1 MSWVRTNLRFGSW
14 CALLAL
20 AVQLIVLFNHV
31 HCGQAAC
38 WPASQPAIGT
48 VDLGSAD
55 DSAQSKPLTP
65 AAVEYCLFCAAVQLA
80 GNVLPA
86 VAPVPSLF
94 RAFSLGQPW
103 TDRSV
108 VLAATSHQI
117 FQARAPPLA

>member
-14 CALLAL
+14 CALFAL

-38 WPASQPAIGT
+38 WPASQPAIAT

-55 DSAQSKPLTP
+55 NSAQSKPSTP

-80 GNVLPA
+80 
-86 VAPVPSLF
+86 VAPAPSILL
-94 RAFSLGQPW
+94 RAFSLGQPR

>member
-1 MSWVRTNLRFGSW
+1 
-14 CALLAL
+14 LLAL